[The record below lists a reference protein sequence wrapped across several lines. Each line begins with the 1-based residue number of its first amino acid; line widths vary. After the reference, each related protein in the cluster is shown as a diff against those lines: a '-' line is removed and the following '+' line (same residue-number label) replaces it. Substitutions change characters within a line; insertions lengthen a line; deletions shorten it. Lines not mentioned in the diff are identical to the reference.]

1 MEHVQPAVKKNAA
14 SHAENFLPASGGAT
28 ESFHHQRRPFATLG
42 ATPWYNTSP
51 PEHLR
56 VFDGT
61 RMARPIAR
69 SDTFGTVQSPQAAG
83 SPGVPVALDPQPTD
97 PQPTLVLLDRVRQ
110 GDGTAINGLLE
121 RHRAAIRRMI
131 DQRMDRVVQRRV
143 DASDI
148 VQDVMIEANRR
159 LGDYLANPTMPFQ
172 LWLRHM
178 ARDRLIDAHRRH
190 RVAGNRSLD
199 REVSLAVAEGQDNSQ
214 ADLIGQIADRE
225 LTPAAAATWHELE
238 RRFAAAVEQLDEDD
252 RKIVLL
258 RHFEHLSTAEAADV
272 LGLAKP
278 AAGMRYLRAMRR
290 LRILLDGGFDS
301 QADERPATARGAPA
315 ANDSAPFSSN
325 KARR

>member
-1 MEHVQPAVKKNAA
+1 MTRTPDPVGKLAVKQPATAGDGAA
-14 SHAENFLPASGGAT
+14 MPADAQPG
-28 ESFHHQRRPFATLG
+28 
-42 ATPWYNTSP
+42 SP
-51 PEHLR
+51 P
-56 VFDGT
+56 D
-61 RMARPIAR
+61 
-69 SDTFGTVQSPQAAG
+69 AA
-83 SPGVPVALDPQPTD
+83 VTM
-97 PQPTLVLLDRVRQ
+97 VLLDRVRQ
-110 GDGTAINGLLE
+110 GDGSAIEGLLA

-131 DQRMDRVVQRRV
+131 DRRMDRVVQRRV

-190 RVAGNRSLD
+190 RVAATRSLD
-199 REVSLAVAEGQDNSQ
+199 REVSLTVTAGQDHSQ
-214 ADLIGQIADRE
+214 ADLIGQLADRE

-238 RRFAAAVEQLDEDD
+238 RRFAAAVEQLEEDD

-258 RHFEHLSTAEAADV
+258 RHFEHLSTAEAAQV

-290 LRILLDGGFDS
+290 LRVLLDGG
-301 QADERPATARGAPA
+301 A
-315 ANDSAPFSSN
+315 SAGQSGPPPGG
-325 KARR
+325 